1 MRFTHS
7 SLFTLT
13 SIVTSSIVYQVSSAP
28 VSPSDLASP
37 ESPSVALNTL
47 SGMAL
52 AGQGDSNRPIWAKNI
67 EKRSK
72 HHKKH
77 SKTHKKHHKKTTK
90 KSKKSSSHKKKTTK
104 RKTSKKTTKK
114 HKTTKTTKKGGSGSK
129 GGQSF
134 SGDGTYYTPSL
145 GSCGLTNSEKDLVAA
160 LNAPQMNNPANPN
173 LNPICG
179 KYINVHGPKGSVRV
193 KIVDT
198 CPPCKV
204 GDVDLSP
211 AAFGKIGNFVDGRIP
226 ISWTW
231 A

>member
-114 HKTTKTTKKGGSGSK
+114 HKTTKKSGSGSK

-160 LNAPQMNNPANPN
+160 LVII
-173 LNPICG
+173 LHSLI
-179 KYINVHGPKGSVRV
+179 R
-193 KIVDT
+193 
-198 CPPCKV
+198 KV
-204 GDVDLSP
+204 Y
-211 AAFGKIGNFVDGRIP
+211 
-226 ISWTW
+226 
-231 A
+231 

>member
-7 SLFTLT
+7 SLFTLA

-114 HKTTKTTKKGGSGSK
+114 HKTTKKGGSGSK

-145 GSCGLTNSEKDLVAA
+145 SSCGQTNTEKDLVAA
-160 LNAPQMNNPANPN
+160 LVIILHSLTRKA
-173 LNPICG
+173 
-179 KYINVHGPKGSVRV
+179 Y
-193 KIVDT
+193 
-198 CPPCKV
+198 
-204 GDVDLSP
+204 
-211 AAFGKIGNFVDGRIP
+211 
-226 ISWTW
+226 
-231 A
+231 

>member
-114 HKTTKTTKKGGSGSK
+114 HKTTKKSGSGSK

-145 GSCGLTNSEKDLVAA
+145 GSCGMHNTEKELVAA
-160 LNAPQMNNPANPN
+160 LVII
-173 LNPICG
+173 L
-179 KYINVHGPKGSVRV
+179 HSLTR
-193 KIVDT
+193 
-198 CPPCKV
+198 KV
-204 GDVDLSP
+204 Y
-211 AAFGKIGNFVDGRIP
+211 
-226 ISWTW
+226 
-231 A
+231 

>member
-104 RKTSKKTTKK
+104 RKTTKRKTSKKTTKK
-114 HKTTKTTKKGGSGSK
+114 HKTTKSGSGSK

-160 LNAPQMNNPANPN
+160 LVII
-173 LNPICG
+173 L
-179 KYINVHGPKGSVRV
+179 YSLTRRV
-193 KIVDT
+193 Y
-198 CPPCKV
+198 
-204 GDVDLSP
+204 
-211 AAFGKIGNFVDGRIP
+211 
-226 ISWTW
+226 
-231 A
+231 